1 MTSAVQALLANPQAV
16 TRPAGD
22 RSSSAGAGPPGPRL
36 RVAARFG
43 RPCGV

>member
-22 RSSSAGAGPPGPRL
+22 RSSSAGAGPSGPRL
-36 RVAARFG
+36 RVAARAG
-43 RPCGV
+43 DSAV